1 MELETKPVLKQCVL
15 ARAALAELKQAAALI
30 PNPAILINT
39 LPLLE
44 ARASSEI
51 ENIVTTADKL
61 FRHLQA
67 DSGADAATKEALR
80 YRRALLEG
88 VVALKN
94 RPLTTRTAEL
104 ICTQI
109 KGVEMRVR
117 MGPGTA
123 LANDATGAVV
133 YTPPEGEGRLR
144 DLLANWELFL
154 HDEATIDPLV
164 RMAAAHYQFEA
175 IHPFTDGNGRTGRV
189 LNSLFL
195 VEQGLL
201 SLPILF
207 LSRYVIAN
215 KADYY
220 RLLLAVTTEGA
231 WEPWLIYMLR
241 AVEDTAAWTTAKIGA
256 VRTLASATAEYV
268 RAKLPKIYSR
278 ELVDVIFEQ
287 PYCRIANLVQA
298 RIAARQAAAR
308 YLKALVSIG
317 VLAEQAFG
325 KEKLFVHP
333 KLDELAHARQQCVRS
348 ISRLKAFPRS
358 AHHLGQVLTCYI
370 GVDGRLERM
379 GVVCRNRR
387 QIQDYVMSRPLGQAD
402 PPRQAVLPR
411 RAAYLERYAFWK
423 A

>member
-1 MELETKPVLKQCVL
+1 MVQKLTSGDMGAPGVWQADRPYNDLPRLPPSTELETKAVLKQCVA
-15 ARAALAELKQAAALI
+15 ARSALAELKKAAELI
-30 PNPAILINT
+30 PNPAMLINT

-67 DSGADAATKEALR
+67 DSGADPATREALR

-88 VVALKN
+88 VRALKT
-94 RPLTTRTAEL
+94 RPLTTRTAES

-109 KGVEMRVR
+109 KGVEMSVRRV
-117 MGPGTA
+117 PGTA
-123 LANDATGAVV
+123 LANDATGTVV
-133 YTPPEGEGRLR
+133 YTPPEGESLIR
-144 DLLANWELFL
+144 DLLANWERFL
-154 HDEATIDPLV
+154 HEEESIDPLV

-175 IHPFTDGNGRTGRV
+175 IHPFTDGNGRTGRI

-201 SLPILF
+201 PLPILY
-207 LSRYVIAN
+207 LSRYIIAN

-220 RLLLAVTTEGA
+220 RLLLAVTREGA
-231 WEPWLIYMLR
+231 WEAWLLYMLR
-241 AVEDTAAWTTAKIGA
+241 AVEDTAAWTTAKIDA
-256 VRTLASATAEYV
+256 VRTLAGETAEYV

-298 RIAARQAAAR
+298 RIAGRQAASR

-317 VLAEQAFG
+317 VLSEQAFG

-333 KLDELAHARQQCVRS
+333 KLMALLTRDSNTFASYRDGQ
-348 ISRLKAFPRS
+348 RL
-358 AHHLGQVLTCYI
+358 
-370 GVDGRLERM
+370 
-379 GVVCRNRR
+379 
-387 QIQDYVMSRPLGQAD
+387 
-402 PPRQAVLPR
+402 
-411 RAAYLERYAFWK
+411 
-423 A
+423 